1 MELKT
6 LNSFVMLFL
15 LVVET
20 SLEKAQKGPGQV
32 CRATG
37 PLAAYASDWLP
48 SCGASALVP
57 VPRGP
62 APWFPGD
69 WHIYTPGASAL
80 GFRRDP
86 DFFPQLLP

>member
-1 MELKT
+1 MC
-6 LNSFVMLFL
+6 
-15 LVVET
+15 
-20 SLEKAQKGPGQV
+20 A
-32 CRATG
+32 G
-37 PLAAYASDWLP
+37 PLGLLLLMRQTGFLHVEP
-48 SCGASALVP
+48 SALVP

>member
-1 MELKT
+1 MRQT
-6 LNSFVMLFL
+6 GFL
-15 LVVET
+15 HVE
-20 SLEKAQKGPGQV
+20 P
-32 CRATG
+32 
-37 PLAAYASDWLP
+37 
-48 SCGASALVP
+48 SALVP